1 MSYCIHAPALLSSR
15 DKLIKL
21 KVIDYAYLSKNKQI
35 IDTITDRRMGE
46 EIEVQLAKLARDFGM

>member
-1 MSYCIHAPALLSSR
+1 M
-15 DKLIKL
+15 KL

-35 IDTITDRRMGE
+35 IDTRMVE